1 MAARRKYINR
11 PNVYWEDKVVT
22 LGVTGG
28 LGSGKSTA
36 CHFLEK
42 MGATVFDADRVAK
55 GILLAEKDIQ
65 ERLIEAFGNAAVS
78 DGKIDTGKLAQ
89 VAFSNEENQTVL
101 NDIIHPR
108 VIEAFAQLAGEK
120 RDEVGLLAVDAP
132 LIFESGFDNHLD
144 HTLLIYTRFKIRMNR
159 AMRRGTLSRED
170 ILRRIALQMPEEE
183 KRELASYVIENNGDV
198 EQLRQSLEELYQELQ
213 G

>member
-1 MAARRKYINR
+1 M
-11 PNVYWEDKVVT
+11 VT

-36 CHFLEK
+36 CHFLEE
-42 MGATVFDADRVAK
+42 MGATIFDADRVAK
-55 GILLAEKDIQ
+55 QILLVEKEVQ
-65 ERLIEAFGNAAVS
+65 EQLIEAFGNAVLREDS
-78 DGKIDTGKLAQ
+78 IDTAKLAQ
-89 VAFSNEENQTVL
+89 VAFANEENQTVL

-108 VIEAFAQLAGEK
+108 VIEAFERLAGEK
-120 RDEVGLLAVDAP
+120 RDAIGLLVVDAP
-132 LIFESGFDNHLD
+132 LIFESGFNNHLD

-183 KRELASYVIENNGDV
+183 KRELASYVIENNGDMG
-198 EQLRQSLEELYQELQ
+198 QLRQSLEKLYQELQ

>member
-1 MAARRKYINR
+1 M
-11 PNVYWEDKVVT
+11 VT

-36 CHFLEK
+36 CHFLEE
-42 MGATVFDADRVAK
+42 MGATIFDADRIAK
-55 GILLAEKDIQ
+55 EILLTEQDVQ
-65 ERLIEAFGNAAVS
+65 EQIVEAFGNAVVIGDA
-78 DGKIDTGKLAQ
+78 IDTSKLAQ
-89 VAFSNEENQTVL
+89 VAFANEENQTVL

-108 VIEAFAQLAGEK
+108 VIEAFERLAGEK
-120 RDEVGLLAVDAP
+120 RDAIGLLVVDAP

-159 AMRRGTLSRED
+159 AMRRGTLSRDD
-170 ILRRIALQMPEEE
+170 ILQRIALQMPEEE
-183 KRELASYVIENNGDV
+183 KRELASYVIENNGDM
-198 EQLRQSLEELYQELQ
+198 EQLHSSLAALYQELQ

>member
-1 MAARRKYINR
+1 
-11 PNVYWEDKVVT
+11 VVT

-36 CHFLEK
+36 CHFLEE
-42 MGATVFDADRVAK
+42 MGATIFDADRVAK
-55 GILLAEKDIQ
+55 QILLVEKEVQ
-65 ERLIEAFGNAAVS
+65 EQLIEAFGNAVLREDS
-78 DGKIDTGKLAQ
+78 IDTAKLAQ
-89 VAFSNEENQTVL
+89 VAFANEENQTVL

-108 VIEAFAQLAGEK
+108 VIEAFERLAGEK
-120 RDEVGLLAVDAP
+120 RDAIGLLVVDAP
-132 LIFESGFDNHLD
+132 LIFESGFNNHLD

-183 KRELASYVIENNGDV
+183 KRELASYVIENNGDMG
-198 EQLRQSLEELYQELQ
+198 QLRQSLEKLYQELQ